1 MYIHNILLF
10 SPILGYFR
18 IWFNAI
24 SVFMW
29 NRDVVFQLIAVHQG
43 TKSYKIEPL
52 AENHNKWDP
61 FQRVLFRQDGHRGV
75 VQWSQG

>member
-1 MYIHNILLF
+1 
-10 SPILGYFR
+10 
-18 IWFNAI
+18 
-24 SVFMW
+24 MW
-29 NRDVVFQLIAVHQG
+29 NRDVVFKLFAVHQG

-75 VQWSQG
+75 VQWGQG